1 MYLVEFCFLFHIP
14 LLLILELIFQ
24 LQTRGRDITAFN
36 RQRHTKHITNDKYQP
51 FFYHSAGCHV
61 YFQHPP
67 SSVAPPGASA
77 LKLLA
82 TSTER
87 WQRLQ
92 TSLSQ
97 LVLVN
102 VDNITVVLY
111 GTA

>member
-1 MYLVEFCFLFHIP
+1 MYLVEFCLLFHIP

-51 FFYHSAGCHV
+51 FLYRSAGRQV

-67 SSVAPPGASA
+67 SSVVPPGAAA

-82 TSTER
+82 TSIER

-92 TSLSQ
+92 
-97 LVLVN
+97 
-102 VDNITVVLY
+102 DNTVFQIHIKLMW
-111 GTA
+111 TT